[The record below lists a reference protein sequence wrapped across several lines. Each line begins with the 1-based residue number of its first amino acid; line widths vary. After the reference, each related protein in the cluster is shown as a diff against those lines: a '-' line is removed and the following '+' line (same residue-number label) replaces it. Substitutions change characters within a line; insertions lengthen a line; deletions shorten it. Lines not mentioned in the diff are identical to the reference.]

1 MNNIYLTPS
10 ERKAVEH
17 FCSQIIPNLINTD
30 DLFDLKKVSQQ
41 CAFELL
47 KASSKSKKAPNRWTT
62 DTLCVDKNYF
72 SRHL

>member
-10 ERKAVEH
+10 EREAVEH
-17 FCSQIIPNLINTD
+17 FCSHIIPNLINTD
-30 DLFDLKKVSQQ
+30 DLFDLKKVSQL

-62 DTLCVDKNYF
+62 DTLGVDKNYF

>member
-30 DLFDLKKVSQQ
+30 DLFDLKKVLQQ

-47 KASSKSKKAPNRWTT
+47 KASSKSKNAPNRWTT
-62 DTLCVDKNYF
+62 DTLCVNKNYF